1 MDSYKKDN
9 RGRDSTT
16 VKKTKEG
23 DILVA
28 KSRRSRL
35 GFDRISIFV
44 LENKEQISG
53 VQHWSNCSFQIRVGK
68 QKTHTKF

>member
-16 VKKTKEG
+16 AKKIKEG

-28 KSRRSRL
+28 KSRRSRP

-53 VQHWSNCSFQIRVGK
+53 VQH
-68 QKTHTKF
+68 